1 MISPSL
7 FFFHFFQISFFGL
20 LEGGQRGKMTQND
33 KRLCSLCLISQELY
47 IIWSSFMVHIS
58 CFFSHFSQILIF
70 RVNSGVKGQKKKKKK
85 KRAQKYKNS
94 VMLHISG
101 TIHHM
106 IIIYGTLM
114 ENDNIS
120 RSFFLFF
127 KILIFWVV
135 RGVKGQKM
143 AQNEK
148 KLCLSC
154 SISQEPY
161 IIWFSFMVHLCK
173 MIISPGVFFFFSKSW
188 FSGLLKGVKGQKIVQ
203 NVKKFC
209 LLRSISQGPYII
221 WSSFVVRKCRMMIS
235 PGGFFMF
242 FKILIFQIFRR
253 VKGEKMAQHNKKNCP
268 SYLYISG
275 TYIIWSS
282 FMIRM
287 CKRIILSGFFYIFSK
302 F

>member
-1 MISPSL
+1 
-7 FFFHFFQISFFGL
+7 
-20 LEGGQRGKMTQND
+20 
-33 KRLCSLCLISQELY
+33 
-47 IIWSSFMVHIS
+47 
-58 CFFSHFSQILIF
+58 
-70 RVNSGVKGQKKKKKK
+70 
-85 KRAQKYKNS
+85 
-94 VMLHISG
+94 MLHISG

-161 IIWFSFMVHLCK
+161 IIWFLFMVHLCK
-173 MIISPGVFFFFSKSW
+173 MIISPGVFFFFSKFW

-221 WSSFVVRKCRMMIS
+221 WSSFVVCKCRMMMS

-242 FKILIFQIFRR
+242 FKILIFQNFRR
-253 VKGEKMAQHNKKNCP
+253 VKGEKMAQHDKKNCP